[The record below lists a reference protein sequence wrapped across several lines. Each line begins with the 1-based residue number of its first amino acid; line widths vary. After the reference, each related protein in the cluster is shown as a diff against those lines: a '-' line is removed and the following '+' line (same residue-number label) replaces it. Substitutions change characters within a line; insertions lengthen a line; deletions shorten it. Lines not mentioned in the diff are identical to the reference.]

1 MKKFFV
7 CIVLSLLLSGKVHA
21 ESNFSIVDKN
31 PAEISFKYYHSVFRG
46 QARIERARKEAKE
59 HCEYYNSNVI
69 FKGNEKS
76 SGNWQTILFECVAKR
91 EKKEKKLAPYSYKN
105 FEKMKERAKAE
116 CLDFGFKA
124 DTIKFAECVLELV
137 SDDF

>member
-91 EKKEKKLAPYSYKN
+91 EIKKSVPYSYKN
-105 FEKMKERAKAE
+105 FEKMKERARAE

-124 DTIKFAECVLELV
+124 DTIRFAECVLELV